1 MLILEAY
8 LKIALKKRSTST
20 FTFLHPSLYGLSCW
34 GKPIDKI
41 LINIKMPILAKN
53 GVVGISHSWNIGIL
67 VLKMPILTALGGVWE
82 TSKHSLMISN
92 HQISM
97 FCFGKGCG
105 NFFKMAT
112 RP

>member
-1 MLILEAY
+1 M
-8 LKIALKKRSTST
+8 
-20 FTFLHPSLYGLSCW
+20 
-34 GKPIDKI
+34 
-41 LINIKMPILAKN
+41 
-53 GVVGISHSWNIGIL
+53 VGISHSWNIGIS

-112 RP
+112 RPHQLFSLFSNSDRCQVMATMALVSYPVSKQ